1 MSRERLSPEIIAIFL
16 GSDAA
21 KRGPFGLLGLDIS
34 ECTQTQIEAALSVR
48 LDQLRDHPDGEGP
61 EADKLRLELQ
71 KSAQQLMDPFVRA
84 AMWQHFVVEQMGRG
98 GVGAGVDPA
107 MARAAEL
114 LAAREEASSSR
125 SQSDRWLD
133 EQNAR
138 SRYEDLKHKR
148 RERIAVVMIG
158 LAAFSFIAAFFLL
171 LILVW
176 PQGSGQQQAGNQG
189 TAATATAGGTNT
201 ASTPS
206 GGGPPASS
214 SPAAPGGAAATS
226 TQGAVGGGQNPA
238 HAPTVS
244 TMSASPNTSSPSTP
258 PSAENDLP
266 VLPQAV
272 QKQVASKSFD
282 VAPKATAVE
291 SGRIVKELRDA
302 VKTAATDPGTASKE
316 AERLYLVLRDWWPTA
331 DFASTR
337 AGAEA
342 MVQLIYTL
350 AATNEGRTHAS
361 KLIERV
367 RADAVRLTERRAP
380 GVAPLEAEEVSR
392 GTWAVA
398 FISRLSRER
407 DLHGIDASAAATLD
421 DLLGASRSSA
431 VTTFEGGAEAALG
444 VMCKLIL
451 KPTTSRIGIPQEKT
465 QRALKAWLEC
475 LSAIGLSEERREQ
488 YVLDAIDVAMR
499 SDKDPADDE
508 AMYSAIQELVPQVK
522 WRAAASEGEKPVT
535 PAVRVD
541 ARQRLLG
548 WFDDAPAITIG
559 DLEVVTGQIAKNS
572 AASGVDPTMV
582 LGVRASAE
590 DRARMRARYAA
601 AWGIESNEQRV
612 RLLDDWRRAADQEL
626 RQPENKKDDPAL
638 RLWAAAR
645 AARLNEAA
653 QAIWAGQLDRVPG
666 LLQEQEPQ
674 VPEGLARG
682 KGGSAAAISSPSP
695 GVGVTRAGGRTHG
708 AVGSWAEQFLAA
720 DRSIPLRMERLRELE
735 LASRPLSS
743 PDAQVLVEAA
753 CFGAPYQVQFAAQKL
768 VAKDTNDTAVLA
780 AVLEIMPRT
789 PKTRYVSEMIG
800 KLTLAQLPPV
810 SDAQW
815 EFAARRALVGR
826 LLGLAAASSSEA
838 WQENLSRA
846 IADAYLRAVSEE
858 SSNQSAAD
866 DAMRAAQ
873 LVQTKWREQ
882 AERSPFNPS
891 WSTTLQQI
899 DRRAQGRR
907 ALAVGPVQRFAAEQA
922 TVIDTMAYVVAAERQ
937 DRQQRVAA
945 ALADLAKQ
953 RRDASHIYEQVAA
966 GERAMLRLWLLRLD
980 ERRGT
985 P

>member
-1 MSRERLSPEIIAIFL
+1 M
-16 GSDAA
+16 
-21 KRGPFGLLGLDIS
+21 
-34 ECTQTQIEAALSVR
+34 
-48 LDQLRDHPDGEGP
+48 
-61 EADKLRLELQ
+61 
-71 KSAQQLMDPFVRA
+71 
-84 AMWQHFVVEQMGRG
+84 
-98 GVGAGVDPA
+98 
-107 MARAAEL
+107 
-114 LAAREEASSSR
+114 
-125 SQSDRWLD
+125 
-133 EQNAR
+133 
-138 SRYEDLKHKR
+138 
-148 RERIAVVMIG
+148 
-158 LAAFSFIAAFFLL
+158 
-171 LILVW
+171 
-176 PQGSGQQQAGNQG
+176 
-189 TAATATAGGTNT
+189 
-201 ASTPS
+201 
-206 GGGPPASS
+206 
-214 SPAAPGGAAATS
+214 
-226 TQGAVGGGQNPA
+226 
-238 HAPTVS
+238 
-244 TMSASPNTSSPSTP
+244 
-258 PSAENDLP
+258 
-266 VLPQAV
+266 
-272 QKQVASKSFD
+272 
-282 VAPKATAVE
+282 E

-302 VKTAATDPGTASKE
+302 VKTAATDPGTAAKE
-316 AERLYLVLRDWWPTA
+316 AERLYLVLRDWWPMA

-361 KLIERV
+361 KLIERIRV
-367 RADAVRLTERRAP
+367 DAVRLTERRAP

-421 DLLGASRSSA
+421 DMLGASRSSA

-465 QRALKAWLEC
+465 ERALKAWLEC

-522 WRAAASEGEKPVT
+522 WRAAAGEGEKPAIPT
-535 PAVRVD
+535 ARAD

-601 AWGIESNEQRV
+601 AWGIESNEQRA
-612 RLLDDWRRAADQEL
+612 RLLEDWRRAADQEL
-626 RQPENKKDDPAL
+626 RQQESKRDDPAL
-638 RLWAAAR
+638 RLWSAAR

-674 VPEGLARG
+674 VPEGLTGG
-682 KGGSAAAISSPSP
+682 KSGSAAATISNPSP
-695 GVGVTRAGGRTHG
+695 GVGVTRASGRART
-708 AVGSWAEQFLAA
+708 ASGSWAEQFLAA

-937 DRQQRVAA
+937 DRQQRVSA

-966 GERAMLRLWLLRLD
+966 GERAMLRLWSLRLT
-980 ERRGT
+980 EGRGT